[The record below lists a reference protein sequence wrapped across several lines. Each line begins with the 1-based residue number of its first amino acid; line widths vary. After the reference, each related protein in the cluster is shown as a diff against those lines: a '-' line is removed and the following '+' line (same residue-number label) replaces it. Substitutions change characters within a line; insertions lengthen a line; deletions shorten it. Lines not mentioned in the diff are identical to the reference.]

1 MKRRVIV
8 CIAMPEEGG
17 NLVEKVVQS
26 LKIEGKVVE
35 ILYTD
40 IGLINATYSL
50 TKRITEAK
58 ERGDIVERVVN
69 IGTAGGRGEMK
80 VGDIVECQT
89 FAVRDADQ
97 TAIGFPM
104 GVININSKFA
114 DDKQALIHNKVI
126 TNFKK
131 GICGSGNNFESSSPK
146 LPECNV
152 VEMEA
157 AALMKVCIRENV
169 PFIAIKYISDAESKN
184 EGDEWKESLKIA
196 PKKLAVCLEG
206 LL

>member
-1 MKRRVIV
+1 
-8 CIAMPEEGG
+8 MPEESG
-17 NLVEKVVQS
+17 NLVEKVVQN
-26 LKIEGKVVE
+26 LKIENKVVE

-50 TKRITEAK
+50 TKRIIEAK
-58 ERGDIVERVVN
+58 ERGDVIERVIN
-69 IGTAGGRGEMK
+69 IGTAGGRGDMI
-80 VGDIVECQT
+80 VGDIVECQA

-104 GVININSKFA
+104 GVINVNSKFA
-114 DDKQALIHNKVI
+114 DDKGPFMKNDVI

-131 GICGSGNNFESSSPK
+131 GVCGSGNNFESSNPK

-157 AALMKVCIRENV
+157 AALMKVCIRENI
-169 PFIAIKYISDAESKN
+169 PFTAVKYISDAESKN
-184 EGDEWKESLKIA
+184 EGDEWKENLKIA
-196 PKKLAVCLEG
+196 PNKLAVCLEN
-206 LL
+206 LLV